1 MRKIKFIA
9 EEFLRSF
16 QKSLFKNIL
25 LMMMFSI
32 SLIMAIIMC
41 SYYVGLGE
49 RYESITQKIDGREWY
64 ALDLMTESDQEVTN
78 QFTTVGRC
86 RDMVNY
92 YEKLKSLEE
101 APILTI
107 NSSQCVGLKQ
117 EDVEKLFGARDFFP
131 FADGEENIAELP
143 FWDDGTYLTRDM
155 KGAQLDL
162 DAYRYFGL
170 RTQEGEGFTE
180 ENMTIQRDGEPMPLL
195 LGSNYKGIVEV
206 GTIIDVN
213 FWVCAYR
220 CKVVG
225 ILEQGSKLPVNG
237 HIDSGDLE
245 SLDDRIVFPH
255 GVRLLEDPERAEQM
269 KRYAWNDYM
278 ALQNG
283 FAQTEGG
290 HIRELV
296 EKYGQIANEYGY
308 PPVQLVGTTL
318 GIDLLRR
325 ESASTVRVLLVLTI
339 VLLCFSFY
347 GLFVTFYDKIQS
359 NSKNYGIYLMN
370 GCSLS
375 MILVPCL
382 LEVAV
387 ILAPAIV
394 IGRYVLTGG
403 QSMVGWYYRAGP
415 IMQAVYIMIGA
426 AFLVG
431 AGALT
436 YLMRGVDTEH
446 LIRQKD

>member
-1 MRKIKFIA
+1 MWKVRFMA
-9 EEFLRSF
+9 EEFFRSF

-25 LMMMFSI
+25 LMLMFSI
-32 SLIMAIIMC
+32 SLIMAVIMC

-49 RYESITQKIDGREWY
+49 RYESITQKVDGREWY
-64 ALDLMTESDQEVTN
+64 ALDLMTESSQEVLN

-92 YEKLKSLEE
+92 YETLKSLKE

-107 NSSQCVGLKQ
+107 NTSQCVGVKQ
-117 EDVEKLFGARDFFP
+117 EDIEKLFGEKDFLP

-143 FWDDGTYLTRDM
+143 FWDDGSHLTRDM

-180 ENMTIQRDGEPMPLL
+180 ENMTIQRDGDPMPLL
-195 LGSNYKGIVEV
+195 LGSDYKGIIEV
-206 GTIIDVN
+206 GTIIDIN
-213 FWVCAYR
+213 FWTCAYR
-220 CKVVG
+220 CKVAG
-225 ILEQGSKLPVNG
+225 ILEENSKLPPDGNMALGELV
-237 HIDSGDLE
+237 
-245 SLDDRIVFPH
+245 SLDDKIVFPH
-255 GVRLLEDPERAEQM
+255 GVRILEDPEHSKQM
-269 KRYAWNDYM
+269 ERYAWNDYM

-283 FAQTEGG
+283 FAQTDGQ

-296 EKYGQIANEYGY
+296 EKYGQIANQFGY
-308 PPVQLVGTTL
+308 PPVQLVGTSL

-325 ESASTVRVLLVLTI
+325 ESASTVRVMLILTI

-359 NSKNYGIYLMN
+359 NSRNYGIYLMN

-375 MILVPCL
+375 MILIPCL
-382 LEVAV
+382 LEIVV
-387 ILAPAIV
+387 ILVPAII

-403 QSMVGWYYRAGP
+403 QSMVGYYFRSGP
-415 IMQAVYIMIGA
+415 IMQAVCLMIGT
-426 AFLVG
+426 AFFVG
-431 AGALT
+431 AVFLA

>member
-1 MRKIKFIA
+1 MWKIRFMA

-16 QKSLFKNIL
+16 HKSLLKNIL
-25 LMMMFSI
+25 LMLMFSI
-32 SLIMAIIMC
+32 SLIMALVMC

-49 RYESITQKIDGREWY
+49 RYEGITQKVDGREWY
-64 ALDLMTESDQEVTN
+64 ALDLMTESSRGVTN

-86 RDMVNY
+86 RDMVDY
-92 YEKLKSLEE
+92 YEALKSLEE

-107 NSSQCVGLKQ
+107 NTTQPLGMKQ
-117 EDVEKLFGARDFFP
+117 EDVEELFGEKDFLP
-131 FADGEENIAELP
+131 FADGEDNIADIP
-143 FWDDGTYLTRDM
+143 FWEDGTHLTRDM

-180 ENMTIQRDGEPMPLL
+180 ENMTIQRDGEPIPLL
-195 LGSNYKGIVEV
+195 LGSGYKGIIEV

-213 FWVCAYR
+213 FWSCAYH

-225 ILEQGSKLPVNG
+225 ILEKNSQLPPDGNMALGELV
-237 HIDSGDLE
+237 
-245 SLDDRIVFPH
+245 SLDNKIVFPH
-255 GVRLLEDPERAEQM
+255 GVRLLEDPERVEQM
-269 KRYAWNDYM
+269 ERYAWNAYM

-283 FAQTEGG
+283 YAQTDGG
-290 HIRELV
+290 DIQELV

-325 ESASTVRVLLVLTI
+325 ESASTIRVLLVLTI

-403 QSMVGWYYRAGP
+403 KDTVGYYFRSGP
-415 IMQAVYIMIGA
+415 IMQAACLMIGA

-431 AGALT
+431 AGVLV

>member
-1 MRKIKFIA
+1 MRKIRFMAK
-9 EEFLRSF
+9 EFMRSF

-25 LMMMFSI
+25 LMLMFSI

-49 RYESITQKIDGREWY
+49 RYETTTQKVDGREWY
-64 ALDLMTESDQEVTN
+64 ALDLMTESGQEVIN

-86 RDMVNY
+86 RDMVEY
-92 YEKLKSLEE
+92 YETLKSLEE

-107 NSSQCVGLKQ
+107 NTDQPLGLKE
-117 EDVEKLFGARDFFP
+117 EDVKKLFGEEDFIP
-131 FADGEENIAELP
+131 FADGEDSVAELP
-143 FWDDGTYLTRDM
+143 FWDDGVYLTRDM
-155 KGAQLDL
+155 KGAQVDL

-180 ENMTIQRDGEPMPLL
+180 ENMTIQRDGDPMPLL
-195 LGSNYKGIVEV
+195 LGSNYKGIIEV

-213 FWVCAYR
+213 FWTCAYH

-225 ILEQGSKLPVNG
+225 ILEKGSSLPPHGYMALGELV
-237 HIDSGDLE
+237 
-245 SLDDRIVFPH
+245 SLDDKIVFPH
-255 GVRLLEDPERAEQM
+255 GIKLLEDPERAEQM
-269 KRYAWNDYM
+269 ERYAWNDYM

-283 FAQTEGG
+283 FAQTDGE

-296 EKYGQIANEYGY
+296 ETYGRIADQFGY
-308 PPVQLVGTTL
+308 PPVQLVGTSL
-318 GIDLLRR
+318 GLDLLRR
-325 ESASTVRVLLVLTI
+325 ESASSVRVLLILTV

-347 GLFVTFYDKIQS
+347 GLFITFYDKIQS
-359 NSKNYGIYLMN
+359 NSKIYGIYLMN

-387 ILAPAIV
+387 ILAPAII

-403 QSMVGWYYRAGP
+403 QDNVAYYFRAGP
-415 IMQAVYIMIGA
+415 IMQAICIMIGV

-431 AGALT
+431 AAFLLH
-436 YLMRGVDTEH
+436 LMRGVDTEH

>member
-1 MRKIKFIA
+1 MWKIRFMA
-9 EEFLRSF
+9 EEFFRSF

-25 LMMMFSI
+25 LMLMFSI
-32 SLIMAIIMC
+32 SLIMAVIMC

-49 RYESITQKIDGREWY
+49 RYEGITQKVDGREWY
-64 ALDLMTESDQEVTN
+64 ALDLMTESSREVIN
-78 QFTTVGRC
+78 QFMTVGRC
-86 RDMVNY
+86 RDMVDY
-92 YEKLKSLEE
+92 YEELKSLDE
-101 APILTI
+101 APIISI
-107 NSSQCVGLKQ
+107 NTGQPLGMKQ
-117 EDVEKLFGARDFFP
+117 EDVEELFGEKDFLP
-131 FADGEENIAELP
+131 FADGEENVAELP
-143 FWDDGTYLTRDM
+143 FWDDGTHLSRDM

-180 ENMTIQRDGEPMPLL
+180 ENMTVQRDGEPIPLL
-195 LGSNYKGIVEV
+195 LGSDYKGIIEV
-206 GTIIDVN
+206 GTIIDIN
-213 FWVCAYR
+213 FWVCAYH

-225 ILEQGSKLPVNG
+225 ILEQDSKLPMNG
-237 HIDSGDLE
+237 HMDSGDLE

-255 GVRLLEDPERAEQM
+255 GVRILENPEHMKQM
-269 KRYAWNDYM
+269 ERYAWNDYM

-283 FAQTEGG
+283 YAQTEGE

-296 EKYGQIANEYGY
+296 EKYGQIANGYGY

-347 GLFVTFYDKIQS
+347 GLFATFYDKIQS

-370 GCSLS
+370 GCSLG

-382 LEVAV
+382 LEIAV

-403 QSMVGWYYRAGP
+403 KDMVGWYFRAGP
-415 IMQAVYIMIGA
+415 ILQAACLMIGA

-431 AGALT
+431 AGVLV

-446 LIRQKD
+446 LIRQRD